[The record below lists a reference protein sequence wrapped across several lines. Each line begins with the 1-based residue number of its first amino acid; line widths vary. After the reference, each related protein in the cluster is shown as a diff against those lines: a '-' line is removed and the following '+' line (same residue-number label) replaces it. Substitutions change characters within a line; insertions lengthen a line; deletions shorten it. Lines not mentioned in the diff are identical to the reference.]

1 MRSVNYREEFG
12 TSEELTSFIEFIKQH
27 EGSAVY
33 KISTEYMGKQTHS
46 GVAIPLKQFG
56 IVVQKRLIKSVI
68 YSMNKT

>member
-33 KISTEYMGKQTHS
+33 KISTEYMGKQTHF
-46 GVAIPLKQFG
+46 GVDIPLKQFG
-56 IVVQKRLIKSVI
+56 IVVQKRLINSV
-68 YSMNKT
+68 NE